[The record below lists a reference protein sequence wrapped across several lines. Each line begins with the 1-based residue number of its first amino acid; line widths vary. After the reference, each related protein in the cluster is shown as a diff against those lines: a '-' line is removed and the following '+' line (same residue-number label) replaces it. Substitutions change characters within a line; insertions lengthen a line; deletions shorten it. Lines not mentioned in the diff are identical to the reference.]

1 MREMTIK
8 EAILKSLE
16 DLEKLVTHWDIL
28 EHIQKN
34 NYYDFKIGKTPDRTI
49 SSQLGDFIRKED
61 SRVSRIKRPE
71 NYYEYYLT
79 KYEKELDLKTEEVLT
94 NKSIEDNSLKNY
106 YERDLHLLF
115 STYLTSKNIY
125 CKTILH
131 EQSNGN
137 DSNQKWVHP
146 DMIGI
151 DFLKLTSEVSQFVKA
166 LNTTDSFKLTSYE
179 LKKEIRT
186 DHELKKCYFQAVSNS
201 SWANYGY
208 LVAFEINSSLKDE
221 MERLNQS
228 FGIGIIELKSYP
240 YESKILFPSRYRE
253 LDFKTIDKLSKIN
266 KTFKEFIIYIE
277 EIITTKG
284 KNYQRVKREFELEF
298 CDKSFNSDDEI
309 KSYCKNKNI
318 PFENND

>member
-1 MREMTIK
+1 MTIK

-16 DLEKLVTHWDIL
+16 DMKKFVTHWDIL

-34 NYYDFKIGKTPDRTI
+34 NYYDFKTSKTPESTI
-49 SSQLGDFIRKED
+49 SAQLGSFIRKGD
-61 SRVSRIKRPE
+61 IRVSRIKRPA

-79 KYEKELDLKTEEVLT
+79 KYEEELNLKIEVNSN
-94 NKSIEDNSLKNY
+94 NKIQKDKTVNSY
-106 YERDLHLLF
+106 HERDLHLLF
-115 STYLTSKNIY
+115 STFLTSKSIHS
-125 CKTILH
+125 KTILH

-151 DFLKLTSEVSQFVKA
+151 DFLKLTSEVTQFVKT
-166 LNTTDSFKLTSYE
+166 LNTRDSFKLTSYE

-228 FGIGIIELKSYP
+228 FGIGIIELKSNP
-240 YESKILFPSRYRE
+240 YESKILFQSKYRE
-253 LDFKTIDKLSKIN
+253 LDFKTIDKLTKIN
-266 KTFKEFIIYIE
+266 NTFKEFIIYIE
-277 EIITTKG
+277 EIVTSKG
-284 KNYQRVKREFELEF
+284 KNHTRVKEEFALKF
-298 CDKSFNSDDEI
+298 CDKALKGDTEI
-309 KSYCKNKNI
+309 ELYCNNKNI
-318 PFENND
+318 IFDSNE